1 MTHIEQERVSAI
13 EEARA
18 APFLDAVF
26 AILRFNLDRNRSK
39 KVDDLG
45 PHEVWDEVDELAY
58 AEARKRAAALYAS
71 RFEVG
76 YEFHQCR
83 ESPNG
88 TQALR
93 AKVERLHPGF
103 GDATYGQVIWDGA
116 IAER

>member
-1 MTHIEQERVSAI
+1 MTNIEQERVSAI
-13 EEARA
+13 EEAQA

-26 AILRFNLDRNRSK
+26 SILRFNLDRNRSK
-39 KVDDLG
+39 KVDDID
-45 PHEVWDEVDELAY
+45 PHEVWVDVDEHAY

-83 ESPNG
+83 ESPHG
-88 TQALR
+88 TQTLR

-103 GDATYGQVIWDGA
+103 SDATFGQVIWDGA